1 MATSAPMEQWSI
13 REKLC
18 LASSVMRS
26 GDQNWVSVSRA
37 IKPFIEPNRPL
48 DWFSQKNCA
57 IQYSAMLEAVDTPKR
72 KRSGEKGEVE
82 TPVELLVRRM
92 TQERIEDL
100 RHQISDDRRKF
111 KQLQEEIHNIQGGQ
125 LDDQLPKI
133 WAEIQEKKRLEEEAL
148 ENRRLAA
155 EAKAAA
161 AAAKLK
167 LSLQSPNK
175 KRPPIRLPKV
185 PPPKPQTTPTPA
197 EEDESAMDTEP
208 IISVES
214 SEPAADLDVEQVV
227 QEDDQSQPELLSS
240 LLTAQE
246 EEEKNARKDGNQAS
260 EAVTIDE
267 FTHIFSDSTKTPP
280 SKETEKQKQLSTTK
294 IKETPTL
301 SKLLLPSPLS
311 ESGTTPD
318 KEGADGAVDDSI
330 EDEGE
335 EIMREE
341 KEKEKKDD
349 VKKDDKKD
357 NVEVPQ
363 EKQTEEPSA
372 KTAGEKTTSEIIV
385 VSSKPEAEGR
395 KAESG
400 GGKLLRSH
408 HEPIDMEP
416 VSPGALSKTEKKRG
430 RGRPS
435 NASRKS
441 SRMRSK
447 PDDDDD
453 DTVMSF
459 DDLKD
464 ETRSDA
470 ADSEDHDRPSESDDA
485 SVANLQSSLYCD
497 SLPNSPSSV
506 PHSEE
511 DHAYR
516 VWRKAIMLVWRA
528 AASHKYASVF
538 LHPVTEDIAPGY
550 CSIVHQPLDLITIK
564 KKIENGTIRTTE
576 SFHRYILIMFQ
587 NAIMY
592 NSSDHDVHDMA
603 VSMQNDVISFIEEF
617 ISTQLM
623 VQQPDSSKS
632 LRGRETMARRSEVSA
647 PKDEEL
653 KARRSSTDHQE
664 TSGKKR
670 RTRADEI

>member
-161 AAAKLK
+161 AAAAKLK

-294 IKETPTL
+294 IKE
-301 SKLLLPSPLS
+301 
-311 ESGTTPD
+311 SGTTPD

-335 EIMREE
+335 EIMR
-341 KEKEKKDD
+341 
-349 VKKDDKKD
+349 
-357 NVEVPQ
+357 
-363 EKQTEEPSA
+363 
-372 KTAGEKTTSEIIV
+372 EIIV

>member
-1 MATSAPMEQWSI
+1 MATTPMEQWSI

-37 IKPFIEPNRPL
+37 IKPFMEPNRPS

-72 KRSGEKGEVE
+72 KRSGDKGEVE
-82 TPVELLVRRM
+82 TPVDLVVRRM
-92 TQERIEDL
+92 TQERIEEL

-111 KQLQEEIHNIQGGQ
+111 KQLQEEIHNIQSGQ

-148 ENRRLAA
+148 ENKRLAA

-161 AAAKLK
+161 VAAAKLK
-167 LSLQSPNK
+167 ASLQSPNK
-175 KRPPIRLPKV
+175 KRPPIRPPKAT
-185 PPPKPQTTPTPA
+185 PSKPQTTTTPT
-197 EEDESAMDTEP
+197 EEEEPTVESGP

-214 SEPAADLDVEQVV
+214 SEAAPSVDVKQGIPD
-227 QEDDQSQPELLSS
+227 DDQSQPALLSS
-240 LLTAQE
+240 LLTTQE
-246 EEEKNARKDGNQAS
+246 EEEKKAKKDGSQAS

-267 FTHIFSDSTKTPP
+267 FTHIFSDSSKTTPP
-280 SKETEKQKQLSTTK
+280 KEPEKQKQLTTTK
-294 IKETPTL
+294 VKDTPTL
-301 SKLLLPSPLS
+301 SKLLLPSPMS

-318 KEGADGAVDDSI
+318 KEGADAAADESI
-330 EDEGE
+330 ADEGE
-335 EIMREE
+335 EILPEILEE
-341 KEKEKKDD
+341 
-349 VKKDDKKD
+349 
-357 NVEVPQ
+357 
-363 EKQTEEPSA
+363 
-372 KTAGEKTTSEIIV
+372 
-385 VSSKPEAEGR
+385 SKPDPEVR

-408 HEPIDMEP
+408 HEPLDMEP
-416 VSPGALSKTEKKRG
+416 VSPGTQGKIEKKRG

-441 SRMRSK
+441 TRTK
-447 PDDDDD
+447 TKQDDDDE

-485 SVANLQSSLYCD
+485 SVANLQTSLYSD

-516 VWRKAIMLVWRA
+516 LWRKAIMLVWRA

-550 CSIVHQPLDLITIK
+550 CSIVHLPMDLITIK

-576 SFHRYILIMFQ
+576 AFHRNILIMFQ

-592 NSSDHDVHDMA
+592 NSSDHDVHNMA

-623 VQQPDSSKS
+623 VQQPDSSKV
-632 LRGRETMARRSEVSA
+632 LRGRDTMARRSDVGT
-647 PKDEEL
+647 KDEEG

-670 RTRADEI
+670 RTRADEY

>member
-1 MATSAPMEQWSI
+1 MATTPMEQWSI

-37 IKPFIEPNRPL
+37 IKPFMEPNRPS

-72 KRSGEKGEVE
+72 KRSGDKGEVE
-82 TPVELLVRRM
+82 TPVDLVVRRM
-92 TQERIEDL
+92 TQERIEEL

-111 KQLQEEIHNIQGGQ
+111 KQLQEEIHNIQSGQ

-148 ENRRLAA
+148 ENKRLAA

-161 AAAKLK
+161 VAAAKLK
-167 LSLQSPNK
+167 ASLQSPNK
-175 KRPPIRLPKV
+175 KRPPIRPPKAT
-185 PPPKPQTTPTPA
+185 PSKPQTTTTPT
-197 EEDESAMDTEP
+197 EEEEPTVESGP

-214 SEPAADLDVEQVV
+214 SEAAPSVDVKQGIPD
-227 QEDDQSQPELLSS
+227 DDQSQPALLSS
-240 LLTAQE
+240 LLTTQE
-246 EEEKNARKDGNQAS
+246 EEEKKAKKDGSQAS

-267 FTHIFSDSTKTPP
+267 FTHIFSDSSKTTPP
-280 SKETEKQKQLSTTK
+280 KEPEKQKQLTTTK
-294 IKETPTL
+294 VK
-301 SKLLLPSPLS
+301 

-318 KEGADGAVDDSI
+318 KEGADAAADESI
-330 EDEGE
+330 ADEGE
-335 EIMREE
+335 EILPEILEE
-341 KEKEKKDD
+341 
-349 VKKDDKKD
+349 
-357 NVEVPQ
+357 
-363 EKQTEEPSA
+363 
-372 KTAGEKTTSEIIV
+372 
-385 VSSKPEAEGR
+385 SKPDPEVR

-408 HEPIDMEP
+408 HEPLDMEP
-416 VSPGALSKTEKKRG
+416 VSPGTQGKIEKKRG

-441 SRMRSK
+441 TRTK
-447 PDDDDD
+447 TKQDDDDE

-485 SVANLQSSLYCD
+485 SVANLQTSLYSD

-516 VWRKAIMLVWRA
+516 LWRKAIMLVWRA

-550 CSIVHQPLDLITIK
+550 CSIVHLPMDLITIK

-576 SFHRYILIMFQ
+576 AFHRNILIMFQ

-592 NSSDHDVHDMA
+592 NSSDHDVHNMA

-623 VQQPDSSKS
+623 VQQPDSSKV
-632 LRGRETMARRSEVSA
+632 LRGRDTMARRSDVGT
-647 PKDEEL
+647 KDEEG

-670 RTRADEI
+670 RTRADEY

>member
-1 MATSAPMEQWSI
+1 MATTPMEQWSI

-37 IKPFIEPNRPL
+37 IKPFMEPNRPS

-72 KRSGEKGEVE
+72 KRSGDKGEVE
-82 TPVELLVRRM
+82 TPVDLVVRRM
-92 TQERIEDL
+92 TQERIEEL

-111 KQLQEEIHNIQGGQ
+111 KQLQEEIHNIQSGQ

-148 ENRRLAA
+148 ENKRLAA

-161 AAAKLK
+161 VAAAKLK
-167 LSLQSPNK
+167 ASLQSPNK
-175 KRPPIRLPKV
+175 KRPPIRPPKAT
-185 PPPKPQTTPTPA
+185 PSKPQTTTTPT
-197 EEDESAMDTEP
+197 EEEEPTVESEP

-214 SEPAADLDVEQVV
+214 SEAAPSIDVEQGIPD
-227 QEDDQSQPELLSS
+227 DDQSQPALLSS
-240 LLTAQE
+240 LLTTQE
-246 EEEKNARKDGNQAS
+246 EEEKKAKKDGGQAS

-267 FTHIFSDSTKTPP
+267 FTHIFSDSSKTTPP
-280 SKETEKQKQLSTTK
+280 KEPEKQKQLTTTK
-294 IKETPTL
+294 VKDTPTL

-318 KEGADGAVDDSI
+318 REGADAAADESI
-330 EDEGE
+330 VDEGE
-335 EIMREE
+335 EILPELLEE
-341 KEKEKKDD
+341 
-349 VKKDDKKD
+349 
-357 NVEVPQ
+357 
-363 EKQTEEPSA
+363 
-372 KTAGEKTTSEIIV
+372 
-385 VSSKPEAEGR
+385 SKPDPEVR

-408 HEPIDMEP
+408 HEPLDMEP
-416 VSPGALSKTEKKRG
+416 VSPGTQGKIEKKRG

-441 SRMRSK
+441 TRTKTRQ
-447 PDDDDD
+447 DDDDE

-485 SVANLQSSLYCD
+485 SVANLQTSLYSD

-516 VWRKAIMLVWRA
+516 LWRKAIMLVWRA

-550 CSIVHQPLDLITIK
+550 CSIVHQPMDLITIK

-576 SFHRYILIMFQ
+576 AFHRNILIMFQ

-592 NSSDHDVHDMA
+592 NSSDHDVHNMA

-623 VQQPDSSKS
+623 VQQPDSSKV
-632 LRGRETMARRSEVSA
+632 LRGRDTMARRSDVGT
-647 PKDEEL
+647 KDEEG

-670 RTRADEI
+670 RTRADEY

>member
-1 MATSAPMEQWSI
+1 MATTPMEQWSI

-37 IKPFIEPNRPL
+37 IKPFMEPNRPS

-72 KRSGEKGEVE
+72 KRSGDKGEVE
-82 TPVELLVRRM
+82 TPVDLVVRRM
-92 TQERIEDL
+92 TQERIEEL

-111 KQLQEEIHNIQGGQ
+111 KQLQEEIHNIQSGQ

-148 ENRRLAA
+148 ENKRLAA

-161 AAAKLK
+161 VADNVPFRFEAAKLK
-167 LSLQSPNK
+167 ASLQSPNK
-175 KRPPIRLPKV
+175 KRPPIRPPKAT
-185 PPPKPQTTPTPA
+185 PSKPQTTTTPT
-197 EEDESAMDTEP
+197 EEEEPTVESGP

-214 SEPAADLDVEQVV
+214 SEAAPSVDVKQGIPD
-227 QEDDQSQPELLSS
+227 DDQSQPALLSS
-240 LLTAQE
+240 LLTTQE
-246 EEEKNARKDGNQAS
+246 EEEKKAKKDGSQAS

-267 FTHIFSDSTKTPP
+267 FTHIFSDSSKTTPP
-280 SKETEKQKQLSTTK
+280 KEPEKQKQLTTTK
-294 IKETPTL
+294 VKDTPTL
-301 SKLLLPSPLS
+301 SKLLLPSPMS

-318 KEGADGAVDDSI
+318 KEGADAAADESI
-330 EDEGE
+330 ADEGE
-335 EIMREE
+335 EILPEILEE
-341 KEKEKKDD
+341 
-349 VKKDDKKD
+349 
-357 NVEVPQ
+357 
-363 EKQTEEPSA
+363 
-372 KTAGEKTTSEIIV
+372 
-385 VSSKPEAEGR
+385 SKPDPEVR

-408 HEPIDMEP
+408 HEPLDMEP
-416 VSPGALSKTEKKRG
+416 VSPGTQGKIEKKRG

-441 SRMRSK
+441 TRTK
-447 PDDDDD
+447 TKQDDDDE

-485 SVANLQSSLYCD
+485 SVANLQTSLYSD

-516 VWRKAIMLVWRA
+516 LWRKAIMLVWRA

-550 CSIVHQPLDLITIK
+550 CSIVHLPMDLITIK

-576 SFHRYILIMFQ
+576 AFHRNILIMFQ

-592 NSSDHDVHDMA
+592 NSSDHDVHNMA

-623 VQQPDSSKS
+623 VQQPDSSKV
-632 LRGRETMARRSEVSA
+632 LRGRDTMARRSDVGT
-647 PKDEEL
+647 KDEEG

-670 RTRADEI
+670 RTRADEY

>member
-1 MATSAPMEQWSI
+1 MATTPMEQWSI

-37 IKPFIEPNRPL
+37 IKPFMEPNRPS

-72 KRSGEKGEVE
+72 KRSGDKGEVE
-82 TPVELLVRRM
+82 TPVDLVVRRM
-92 TQERIEDL
+92 TQERIEEL

-111 KQLQEEIHNIQGGQ
+111 KQLQEEIHNIQSGQ

-148 ENRRLAA
+148 ENKRLAA

-161 AAAKLK
+161 VAAAKLK
-167 LSLQSPNK
+167 ASLQSPNK
-175 KRPPIRLPKV
+175 KRPPIRPPKAM
-185 PPPKPQTTPTPA
+185 PSKPQTTTTPT
-197 EEDESAMDTEP
+197 EEEEPTVESEP

-214 SEPAADLDVEQVV
+214 SEAAPSIDVEQGIPD
-227 QEDDQSQPELLSS
+227 DDQSQPALLSS
-240 LLTAQE
+240 LLTTQE
-246 EEEKNARKDGNQAS
+246 EEEKKAKKDGGQAS

-267 FTHIFSDSTKTPP
+267 FTHIFSDSSKTTPP
-280 SKETEKQKQLSTTK
+280 KEPEKQKQLTTTK
-294 IKETPTL
+294 VKDTPTL

-318 KEGADGAVDDSI
+318 REGADAAADESI
-330 EDEGE
+330 VDEGE
-335 EIMREE
+335 EILPELLEE
-341 KEKEKKDD
+341 
-349 VKKDDKKD
+349 
-357 NVEVPQ
+357 
-363 EKQTEEPSA
+363 
-372 KTAGEKTTSEIIV
+372 
-385 VSSKPEAEGR
+385 SKPDPEVR

-408 HEPIDMEP
+408 HEPLDMEP
-416 VSPGALSKTEKKRG
+416 VSPGTQGKIEKKRG

-441 SRMRSK
+441 TRTKTRQ
-447 PDDDDD
+447 DDDDE

-485 SVANLQSSLYCD
+485 SVANLQTSLYSD

-516 VWRKAIMLVWRA
+516 LWRKAIMLVWRA

-550 CSIVHQPLDLITIK
+550 CSIVHQPMDLITIK

-576 SFHRYILIMFQ
+576 AFHRNILIMFQ

-592 NSSDHDVHDMA
+592 NSSDHDVHNMA

-623 VQQPDSSKS
+623 VQQPDSSKV
-632 LRGRETMARRSEVSA
+632 LRGRDTMARRSDVGT
-647 PKDEEL
+647 KDEEG

-670 RTRADEI
+670 RTRADEY

>member
-1 MATSAPMEQWSI
+1 MATTPMEQWSI

-37 IKPFIEPNRPL
+37 IKPFMEPNRPS

-72 KRSGEKGEVE
+72 KRSGDKGEVE
-82 TPVELLVRRM
+82 TPVDLVVRRM
-92 TQERIEDL
+92 TQERIEEL

-111 KQLQEEIHNIQGGQ
+111 KQLQEEIHNIQSGQ

-148 ENRRLAA
+148 ENKRLAA

-161 AAAKLK
+161 VAAAKLK
-167 LSLQSPNK
+167 ASLQSPNK
-175 KRPPIRLPKV
+175 KRPPIRPPKAT
-185 PPPKPQTTPTPA
+185 PSKPQTTTTPT
-197 EEDESAMDTEP
+197 EEEEPTVESGP

-214 SEPAADLDVEQVV
+214 SEAAPSVDVKQGIPD
-227 QEDDQSQPELLSS
+227 DDQSQPALLSS
-240 LLTAQE
+240 LLTTQE
-246 EEEKNARKDGNQAS
+246 EEEKKAKKDGSQAS

-267 FTHIFSDSTKTPP
+267 FTHIFSDSSKTTPP
-280 SKETEKQKQLSTTK
+280 KEPEKQKQLTTTK
-294 IKETPTL
+294 VKDTPTL
-301 SKLLLPSPLS
+301 SKLLLPSPMS

-318 KEGADGAVDDSI
+318 KEGADAAADESI
-330 EDEGE
+330 ADEGE
-335 EIMREE
+335 EILPEK
-341 KEKEKKDD
+341 KEKENEKKED
-349 VKKDDKKD
+349 VEKDVQKD
-357 NVEVPQ
+357 IVEVAQ
-363 EKQTEEPSA
+363 EKPTEEPSVKA
-372 KTAGEKTTSEIIV
+372 AGDKTTTEILEE
-385 VSSKPEAEGR
+385 SKPDPEVR

-408 HEPIDMEP
+408 HEPLDMEP
-416 VSPGALSKTEKKRG
+416 VSPGTQGKIEKKRG

-441 SRMRSK
+441 TRTK
-447 PDDDDD
+447 TKQDDDDE

-485 SVANLQSSLYCD
+485 SVANLQTSLYSD

-516 VWRKAIMLVWRA
+516 LWRKAIMLVWRA

-550 CSIVHQPLDLITIK
+550 CSIVHLPMDLITIK

-576 SFHRYILIMFQ
+576 AFHRNILIMFQ

-592 NSSDHDVHDMA
+592 NSSDHDVHNMA

-623 VQQPDSSKS
+623 VQQPDSSKV
-632 LRGRETMARRSEVSA
+632 LRGRDTMARRSDVGT
-647 PKDEEL
+647 KDEEG

-670 RTRADEI
+670 RTRADEY

>member
-1 MATSAPMEQWSI
+1 MATTPMEQWSI

-37 IKPFIEPNRPL
+37 IKPFMEPNRPS

-72 KRSGEKGEVE
+72 KRSGDKGEVE
-82 TPVELLVRRM
+82 TPVDLVVRRM
-92 TQERIEDL
+92 TQERIEEL

-111 KQLQEEIHNIQGGQ
+111 KQLQEEIHNIQSGQ

-148 ENRRLAA
+148 ENKRLAA

-161 AAAKLK
+161 VAAKLK
-167 LSLQSPNK
+167 ASLQSPNK
-175 KRPPIRLPKV
+175 KRPPIRPPKAT
-185 PPPKPQTTPTPA
+185 PSKPQTTTTPT
-197 EEDESAMDTEP
+197 EEEEPTVESGP

-214 SEPAADLDVEQVV
+214 SEAAPSVDVKQGIPD
-227 QEDDQSQPELLSS
+227 DDQSQPALLSS
-240 LLTAQE
+240 LLTTQE
-246 EEEKNARKDGNQAS
+246 EEEKKAKKDGSQAS

-267 FTHIFSDSTKTPP
+267 FTHIFSDSSKTTPP
-280 SKETEKQKQLSTTK
+280 KEPEKQKQLTTTK
-294 IKETPTL
+294 VKDTPTL
-301 SKLLLPSPLS
+301 SKLLLPSPMS

-318 KEGADGAVDDSI
+318 KEGADAAADESI
-330 EDEGE
+330 ADEGE
-335 EIMREE
+335 EILPEILEE
-341 KEKEKKDD
+341 
-349 VKKDDKKD
+349 
-357 NVEVPQ
+357 
-363 EKQTEEPSA
+363 
-372 KTAGEKTTSEIIV
+372 
-385 VSSKPEAEGR
+385 SKPDPEVR

-408 HEPIDMEP
+408 HEPLDMEP
-416 VSPGALSKTEKKRG
+416 VSPGTQGKIEKKRG

-441 SRMRSK
+441 TRTK
-447 PDDDDD
+447 TKQDDDDE

-485 SVANLQSSLYCD
+485 SVANLQTSLYSD

-516 VWRKAIMLVWRA
+516 LWRKAIMLVWRA

-550 CSIVHQPLDLITIK
+550 CSIVHLPMDLITIK

-576 SFHRYILIMFQ
+576 AFHRNILIMFQ

-592 NSSDHDVHDMA
+592 NSSDHDVHNMA

-623 VQQPDSSKS
+623 VQQPDSSKV
-632 LRGRETMARRSEVSA
+632 LRGRDTMARRSDVGT
-647 PKDEEL
+647 KDEEG

-670 RTRADEI
+670 RTRADEY

>member
-155 EAKAAA
+155 EAKAAAA

-335 EIMREE
+335 EIMR
-341 KEKEKKDD
+341 
-349 VKKDDKKD
+349 
-357 NVEVPQ
+357 
-363 EKQTEEPSA
+363 
-372 KTAGEKTTSEIIV
+372 EIIV

>member
-1 MATSAPMEQWSI
+1 MATTPMEQWSI

-37 IKPFIEPNRPL
+37 IKPFMEPNRPS

-72 KRSGEKGEVE
+72 KRSGDKGEVE
-82 TPVELLVRRM
+82 TPVDLVVRRM
-92 TQERIEDL
+92 TQERIEEL

-111 KQLQEEIHNIQGGQ
+111 KQLQEEIHNIQSGQ

-148 ENRRLAA
+148 ENKRLAA

-161 AAAKLK
+161 VADNVPFRFEAAKLK
-167 LSLQSPNK
+167 ASLQSPNK
-175 KRPPIRLPKV
+175 KRPPIRPPKAT
-185 PPPKPQTTPTPA
+185 PSKPQTTTTPT
-197 EEDESAMDTEP
+197 EEEEPTVESGP

-214 SEPAADLDVEQVV
+214 SEAAPSVDVKQGIPD
-227 QEDDQSQPELLSS
+227 DDQSQPALLSS
-240 LLTAQE
+240 LLTTQE
-246 EEEKNARKDGNQAS
+246 EEEKKAKKDGSQAS

-267 FTHIFSDSTKTPP
+267 FTHIFSDSSKTTPP
-280 SKETEKQKQLSTTK
+280 KEPEKQKQLTTTK
-294 IKETPTL
+294 VK
-301 SKLLLPSPLS
+301 

-318 KEGADGAVDDSI
+318 KEGADAAADESI
-330 EDEGE
+330 ADEGE
-335 EIMREE
+335 EILPEILEE
-341 KEKEKKDD
+341 
-349 VKKDDKKD
+349 
-357 NVEVPQ
+357 
-363 EKQTEEPSA
+363 
-372 KTAGEKTTSEIIV
+372 
-385 VSSKPEAEGR
+385 SKPDPEVR

-408 HEPIDMEP
+408 HEPLDMEP
-416 VSPGALSKTEKKRG
+416 VSPGTQGKIEKKRG

-441 SRMRSK
+441 TRTK
-447 PDDDDD
+447 TKQDDDDE

-485 SVANLQSSLYCD
+485 SVANLQTSLYSD

-516 VWRKAIMLVWRA
+516 LWRKAIMLVWRA

-550 CSIVHQPLDLITIK
+550 CSIVHLPMDLITIK

-576 SFHRYILIMFQ
+576 AFHRNILIMFQ

-592 NSSDHDVHDMA
+592 NSSDHDVHNMA

-623 VQQPDSSKS
+623 VQQPDSSKV
-632 LRGRETMARRSEVSA
+632 LRGRDTMARRSDVGT
-647 PKDEEL
+647 KDEEG

-670 RTRADEI
+670 RTRADEY